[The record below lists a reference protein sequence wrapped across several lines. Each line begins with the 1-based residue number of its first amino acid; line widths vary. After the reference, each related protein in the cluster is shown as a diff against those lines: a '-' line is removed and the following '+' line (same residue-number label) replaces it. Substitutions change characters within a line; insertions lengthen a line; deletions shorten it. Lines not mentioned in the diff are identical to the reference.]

1 MINRDFTWPEIGL
14 PVLTLQIPVFTLQ
27 VLGVER
33 EGVLAREVAEH
44 GENLLPCQL
53 WITWQGWIQ

>member
-1 MINRDFTWPEIGL
+1 ML
-14 PVLTLQIPVFTLQ
+14 TLQ

-33 EGVLAREVAEH
+33 EGVQAREVAEH